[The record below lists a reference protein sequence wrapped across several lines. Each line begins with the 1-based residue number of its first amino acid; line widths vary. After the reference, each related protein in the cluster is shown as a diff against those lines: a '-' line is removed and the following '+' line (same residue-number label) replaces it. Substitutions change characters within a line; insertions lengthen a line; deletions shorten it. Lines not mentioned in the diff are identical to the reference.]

1 MKFGDQVPFLNSS
14 GIRDSV
20 FFKSY
25 GSRVDISVTEACA
38 RYMAAFNAVECGF
51 LSGFHYDEDLVNGG
65 NVSWNIVG
73 LFKKSDAV
81 GLSTIGL
88 SGCTTCQIAGQLV
101 KKPFTLLFLGQCT
114 THDCTA
120 PLQGS

>member
-1 MKFGDQVPFLNSS
+1 
-14 GIRDSV
+14 
-20 FFKSY
+20 
-25 GSRVDISVTEACA
+25 
-38 RYMAAFNAVECGF
+38 MAAFNAVECGF
-51 LSGFHYDEDLVNGG
+51 LSGFHYEEDLVNGG

-81 GLSTIGL
+81 GLSTIVL
-88 SGCTTCQIAGQLV
+88 SRCTASQIAGQFV
-101 KKPFTLLFLGQCT
+101 EERFTLLFLGPCT

>member
-1 MKFGDQVPFLNSS
+1 
-14 GIRDSV
+14 
-20 FFKSY
+20 
-25 GSRVDISVTEACA
+25 
-38 RYMAAFNAVECGF
+38 MAAFNAVECGF
-51 LSGFHYDEDLVNGG
+51 LSGFHYEEDLV

-81 GLSTIGL
+81 GLSTIVL
-88 SGCTTCQIAGQLV
+88 SRCTMSQIAGQFV
-101 KKPFTLLFLGQCT
+101 KERFILLFLGQCT

>member
-1 MKFGDQVPFLNSS
+1 
-14 GIRDSV
+14 
-20 FFKSY
+20 
-25 GSRVDISVTEACA
+25 
-38 RYMAAFNAVECGF
+38 MAVFNAVEGGF

-81 GLSTIGL
+81 GLSTRVL
-88 SGCTTCQIAGQLV
+88 SRCTTCQTAGQFV
-101 KKPFTLLFLGQCT
+101 EERFTLLFLGQCT

-120 PLQGS
+120 LLQGS